1 MNFGLSG
8 AFFKGFFLIFLI
20 AGICIS
26 CTKDA
31 PFGIIQSEIPPP
43 PITVGRDIFVSS
55 LQDTVSFT
63 TVSSSS
69 QDLTYV
75 NFKFNWINILKPDG
89 SPAPVIA
96 SPRGYETT
104 IYNMVPGEYQFQV
117 EASNKKGSS
126 KDVVSVIVVKDT
138 LAKKTIYLSDLAWN
152 IIDIPLFPGSTVS
165 KNIIAELQSNLE
177 RPDLF
182 FRKPWSMYIDYLN
195 DGEQE
200 WKTMKDFTI
209 KINEFK
215 SITLSRENMSRDWLL
230 MNFKRVTMRISF
242 R

>member
-1 MNFGLSG
+1 MNSGLGGFLFRGIILLS
-8 AFFKGFFLIFLI
+8 FITGFFV
-20 AGICIS
+20 S

-43 PITVGRDIFVSS
+43 PITVGKDIFVSS
-55 LQDTVSFT
+55 LQDTVTFT

-126 KDVVSVIVVKDT
+126 KDVVSVTVVKDT
-138 LAKKTIYLSDLAWN
+138 LARKTIYLSDLAWN

-215 SITLSRENMSRDWLL
+215 SITLSRENMSKDWLL
-230 MNFKRVTMRISF
+230 MNFKGVTMRISF

>member
-1 MNFGLSG
+1 MNSGLSG
-8 AFFKGFFLIFLI
+8 TFSKVIILMFLI

-43 PITVGRDIFVSS
+43 PITVGKDVFVSS
-55 LQDTVSFT
+55 LQDTVTFT

-69 QDLTYV
+69 VDLTYV
-75 NFKFNWINILKPDG
+75 NFKFNWINIQKPDG
-89 SPAPVIA
+89 SPQPVIS
-96 SPRGYETT
+96 SPRGYETS
-104 IYNMVPGEYQFQV
+104 IYGMVPGEYQFQV

-126 KDVVSVIVVKDT
+126 RDVVSVIVVKDT
-138 LAKKTIYLSDLAWN
+138 LSGKTIYLPNLAWN

-200 WKTMKDFTI
+200 WQTMKDFTI

-230 MNFKRVTMRISF
+230 MNFKGVTMRIRF